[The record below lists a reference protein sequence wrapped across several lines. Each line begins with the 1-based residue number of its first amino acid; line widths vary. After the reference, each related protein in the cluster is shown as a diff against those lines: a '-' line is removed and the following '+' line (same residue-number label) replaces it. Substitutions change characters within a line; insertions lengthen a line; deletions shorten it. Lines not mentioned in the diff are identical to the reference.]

1 MSKLKKA
8 VLVSTLALTIVAACT
23 AGPMAVGFR
32 GGNAFEIAAE
42 EYADN
47 IEKLVE
53 ETGKAYEDATE
64 AYPDNAK
71 NNPNAPAEYVQ
82 TAVQLGNNYLSKL
95 SGLTKGFLG
104 R

>member
-1 MSKLKKA
+1 MNKLKKA
-8 VLVSTLALTIVAACT
+8 ILVSSLALTVVSAST
-23 AGPMAVGFR
+23 VGSMAVDFR
-32 GGNAFEIAAE
+32 GGNSFEIAAE

-47 IEKLVE
+47 VEMLVE
-53 ETGKAYEDATE
+53 ETGKAYEESTE

-71 NNPNAPAEYVQ
+71 NNPNAPTEYIQ
-82 TAVQLGNNYLSKL
+82 TAVKLGGNYLSKL